1 MSGANKKDFLIR
13 FSGYI
18 SVGMIAVA
26 FVFVGLLTISK
37 TGRTVNE
44 IIIESALGFI
54 VGMLIDSIL
63 GMQGINNGK
72 RNDLYLSTKALHGET
87 VESISPHIHQLDAW
101 CRQKN
106 ADNLRRQRTKILMNE
121 ELSYEDYFDEDGKAK
136 GYTPIYTGRDRAERK
151 RERARRRAYR
161 EALRLKLTPLSTAA
175 LTAEGANPDD
185 PYNFGET
192 EGEYERHTLIG
203 DALKK
208 AFTALIFGY
217 YCVEQ
222 VLSFSYAALLWRV
235 LQISI
240 HLVSGVFKML
250 AAQSFIIN
258 GQRAQIIRK
267 INHLSAFKNDITEG
281 KINVSDEV
289 QRNEL

>member
-1 MSGANKKDFLIR
+1 MNGSKKDILVR

-18 SVGMIAVA
+18 SVGMIAIA

-72 RNDLYLSTKALHGET
+72 QSKLYLDTKSLHGET
-87 VESISPHIHQLDAW
+87 VESISPHIHLLDSW
-101 CRQKN
+101 CRRKN

-121 ELSYEDYFDEDGKAK
+121 ELAYENYFDENGKAK
-136 GYTPIYTGRDRAERK
+136 GYTPIYKGKDKEELR
-151 RERARRRAYR
+151 RERARKRAYR
-161 EALRLKLTPLSTAA
+161 KALRLKLTPLSTAA

-185 PYNFGET
+185 PFNFGET
-192 EGEYERHTLIG
+192 EGEYERHSLMS

-208 AFTALIFGY
+208 GFTALIFGY

-222 VLSFSYAALLWRV
+222 VLNFSYAALLWRV

-250 AAQSFIIN
+250 AAQSFIVN
-258 GQRAQIIRK
+258 NQRAQIVRK

-281 KINVSDEV
+281 KLNVSDEV

>member
-1 MSGANKKDFLIR
+1 MSIKGKDFFIR

-18 SVGMIAVA
+18 SVGMIAVT
-26 FVFVGLLTISK
+26 FVLVGLLTISK

-44 IIIESALGFI
+44 IVIESALGFI
-54 VGMLIDSIL
+54 VGMLVDSIL

-72 RNDLYLSTKALHGET
+72 RNELYLSTKALHGET
-87 VESISPHIHQLDAW
+87 VESISPYIHQLDEW
-101 CRQKN
+101 CRRKN
-106 ADNLRRQRTKILMNE
+106 EDNLRRQRTKILMNE
-121 ELSYEDYFDEDGKAK
+121 ELAYKDYFDENGKAK
-136 GYTPIYTGRDRAERK
+136 GYTQLYTGKNRAERK
-151 RERARRRAYR
+151 RERARNRAYR
-161 EALRLKLTPLSTAA
+161 AALHLKLTPLSTAA

-222 VLSFSYAALLWRV
+222 VVNFSYAALLWRV

-250 AAQSFIIN
+250 AAQSFIVN

-267 INHLSAFKNDITEG
+267 INHLSAFKNDMIGGNT
-281 KINVSDEV
+281 NVGEI
-289 QRNEL
+289 QGNQL

>member
-1 MSGANKKDFLIR
+1 MNGNKRDILVR

-18 SVGMIAVA
+18 SVGLIAVA

-37 TGRTVNE
+37 TGRTVKE
-44 IIIESALGFI
+44 IVYESALGFI
-54 VGMLIDSIL
+54 VGMLMDSIL
-63 GMQGINNGK
+63 SIQGINNGK
-72 RNDLYLSTKALHGET
+72 RNELYLETKALHGQA
-87 VESISPHIHQLDAW
+87 VESISPHIHLLEPW
-101 CRQKN
+101 CGIKN
-106 ADNLRRQRTKILMNE
+106 AENLRKQRTKILACE
-121 ELSYEDYFDEDGKAK
+121 GLTYENYFDENGEAK
-136 GYTPIYTGRDRAERK
+136 GYTPIYNGKDKTELK
-151 RERARRRAYR
+151 REKSRQKAYR
-161 EALRLKLTPLSTAA
+161 KALHLKLTPLSTDS
-175 LTAEGANPDD
+175 LTADGANPDD
-185 PYNFGET
+185 PFSFGET
-192 EGEYERHTLIG
+192 EGEYERRSLTS

-222 VLSFSYAALLWRV
+222 VINFSYASLLWRV

-250 AAQSFIIN
+250 AAQSFIVN
-258 GQRAQIIRK
+258 NQRGQIIRK